1 MLKPFLCSP
10 IYQERIW
17 GGRRL
22 ETLLGRELP
31 PNLPVGESWEVS
43 SVPGAP
49 SEVEGQD
56 GRTLEDLLRDHPVDL
71 LGPSLAGNG
80 AHRPDFPL
88 LIKYLDANDRL
99 SVQVHPNDEYA
110 GMHENGSPGKSEM
123 WLVLQADPGA
133 EIVAG
138 VNPEVDRETF
148 ADALRTG
155 GIEETLQRR
164 SVKTGDVVL
173 MPAGRLHALGA
184 GMVVLEIQQTSDV
197 TYRLHD
203 WGRVDASGIPRE
215 LHTERG
221 CEVIDFDDR
230 DEPVV
235 TPLGRTE
242 SWGRNEL
249 VGVTKYF
256 MTERWTMSG
265 ALNTATSPLSPDV
278 VLAVTAPVSI
288 TARSG
293 TELHVPRGRSAVVPA
308 CVGEYTVESSEQASV
323 VRARVPRLEDG
334 LSAWSPRTTE
344 ESDLLRGVC
353 DREAVAIL
361 FGEDSRHMR

>member
-1 MLKPFLCSP
+1 MLEPFLCSP

-22 ETLLGRELP
+22 EILLGRELP
-31 PNLPVGESWEVS
+31 PSLPIGESWEIS

-49 SEVEGQD
+49 SEVEEQN
-56 GRTLEDLLRDHPVDL
+56 GRTLEDLLRDQPVDL
-71 LGPSLAGNG
+71 LGPSLARSG
-80 AHRPDFPL
+80 ANQPDFPL
-88 LIKYLDANDRL
+88 LVKYLDANDQL

-110 GMHENGSPGKSEM
+110 GKHENGSPGKSEM
-123 WLVLQADPGA
+123 WLVLHADPGA

-138 VNPEVDRETF
+138 VNPEVDRGTF

-155 GIEETLQRR
+155 NISETLKRR

-203 WGRVDASGIPRE
+203 WNRVDASGALRE

-221 CEVIDFDDR
+221 LEVIDFDDR
-230 DEPVV
+230 NEPVV
-235 TPLGRTE
+235 SPLGRTE

-249 VGVTKYF
+249 IGVTKYF
-256 MTERWTMSG
+256 LTERWTLSG
-265 ALNTATSPLSPDV
+265 PLNTATSPLSPDV
-278 VLAVTAPVSI
+278 VLAVTAPVII
-288 TARSG
+288 TLLSG
-293 TELHVPRGRSAVVPA
+293 RELHVPRGRSAVVPA
-308 CVGEYTVESSEQASV
+308 CVGEYSVESSEQASV

-334 LSAWSPRTTE
+334 LSTWSPRTAD
-344 ESDLLRGVC
+344 ESDLLRGLC

-361 FGEDSRHMR
+361 FSEGSHHVR